1 MGVNVSGCIVTVR
14 VCHNQCLIT
23 GEYFFHKFQTKCLC
37 LFSGKITF
45 RCICRIKADDVM
57 MTFDLGRFL
66 ILVKPGICDLTF
78 FIERQRIAIQSVHVE
93 FFTENAPVKFI
104 QDLFSCLFIM
114 LKKQVINGSGVISIS
129 AFDVLKNCHLF
140 HLPFAKPVFVIGKV
154 LRCTDGFQIR
164 LQGNVLRH
172 C

>member
-1 MGVNVSGCIVTVR
+1 MGRKRKKPIDSERLSRMVGIRISENDYKILMERAKSKSSDPEKVN
-14 VCHNQCLIT
+14 
-23 GEYFFHKFQTKCLC
+23 
-37 LFSGKITF
+37 FSKYLF

-104 QDLFSCLFIM
+104 QDLF
-114 LKKQVINGSGVISIS
+114 
-129 AFDVLKNCHLF
+129 
-140 HLPFAKPVFVIGKV
+140 PVFSS
-154 LRCTDGFQIR
+154 C
-164 LQGNVLRH
+164 
-172 C
+172 

>member
-1 MGVNVSGCIVTVR
+1 MTVC
-14 VCHNQCLIT
+14 VCHNQCLIA
-23 GEYFFHKFQTKCLC
+23 GKYFFRKFQTKCLC
-37 LFSGKITF
+37 LFPGQSTF
-45 RCICRIKADDVM
+45 RPICRIKADDVM
-57 MTFDLGRFL
+57 VAFDLGTVL
-66 ILVKPGICDLTF
+66 IFMKPGIRDLTF
-78 FIERQRIAIQSVHVE
+78 FIERHRIAIQSVHVE

-104 QDLFSCLFIM
+104 QDLFNRLFIM
-114 LKKQVINGSGVISIS
+114 LKKQIINGSGVISIS

-140 HLPFAKPVFVIGKV
+140 HLPVAKPVFVIGKG